1 MVLEGATPVP
11 LLLDGVPRAY
21 QLDWWFSGR
30 PSPPVSGNG
39 VRPHFRTATGHMLVA
54 MFREGPRLIADAGR
68 SYSRHGGRMLASA
81 VAFSALLSVAPLLYI
96 ALGLASIV
104 IGTDLGRAS
113 VMQDLSRWVGVDGAN
128 TIFALL
134 DRASGGPRSGIA
146 HVLGL
151 IVLMYASTRLF
162 SQMKRALDQMWEISP
177 KSGRGL
183 KGKGTLQLR
192 RRGLSLL
199 LVLFVSVLIVGVVIV
214 KTVLVTSTHVLE
226 DTLAHVILRAG
237 ETIISLFTTTLMFA
251 ALFKLLP
258 DAKLAWRD
266 AWRGAL
272 VTAVLFAIGA
282 TLIGAYLGHKAL
294 GVVYGP
300 GGSVVLLLLW
310 VHYSA
315 QVFFFGA
322 AVTGE
327 LARRRG
333 YPIEPNENGVRIVIH
348 DPEDAT
354 RTVPPA

>member
-1 MVLEGATPVP
+1 ML
-11 LLLDGVPRAY
+11 RAAR
-21 QLDWWFSGR
+21 S
-30 PSPPVSGNG
+30 
-39 VRPHFRTATGHMLVA
+39 
-54 MFREGPRLIADAGR
+54 LIADAAR
-68 SYSRHGGRMLASA
+68 SYSRHGARTLASA
-81 VAFSALLSVAPLLYI
+81 VAFSALLSVAPMLYI
-96 ALGLASIV
+96 ALGLAGVV
-104 IGTDLGRAS
+104 IGDDLGRAS
-113 VMQDLSRWVGVDGAN
+113 VMQDLSRWIGVDGAN

-134 DRASGGPRSGIA
+134 DRATSAPRSGLA
-146 HVLGL
+146 QALGFVVL
-151 IVLMYASTRLF
+151 IYASTRLF

-183 KGKGTLQLR
+183 KGKGALQLR

-199 LVLFVSVLIVGVVIV
+199 LVVFVGVLIVAVVIV
-214 KTVLVTSTHVLE
+214 KTILAASAHVFDDTFGHVL
-226 DTLAHVILRAG
+226 LRAG
-237 ETIISLFTTTLMFA
+237 EMVISLVTTTLMFA

-272 VTAVLFAIGA
+272 VTSVLFSIGA
-282 TLIGAYLGHKAL
+282 TLIGLYLGHKAL

-300 GGSVVLLLLW
+300 GGSIVLLLLW

-333 YPIEPNENGVRIVIH
+333 HPIEPNENGVRIVIQ
-348 DPEDAT
+348 DPEDEL
-354 RTVPPA
+354 RRSGPRG

>member
-1 MVLEGATPVP
+1 
-11 LLLDGVPRAY
+11 
-21 QLDWWFSGR
+21 
-30 PSPPVSGNG
+30 
-39 VRPHFRTATGHMLVA
+39 
-54 MFREGPRLIADAGR
+54 
-68 SYSRHGGRMLASA
+68 MLASA
-81 VAFSALLSVAPLLYI
+81 VAFSALLSVAPMLYI

-104 IGTDLGRAS
+104 IGDDLGRAS
-113 VMQDLSRWVGVDGAN
+113 VMEDLSRWIGVDGAN

-134 DRASGGPRSGIA
+134 DRASSAPRSGLA
-146 HVLGL
+146 QVLGF
-151 IVLMYASTRLF
+151 IVLIYASTRLF

-183 KGKGTLQLR
+183 KGKGALQLR

-199 LVLFVSVLIVGVVIV
+199 LVVFVGVLIVAVVIV
-214 KTVLVTSTHVLE
+214 KTVLAASTHVFD
-226 DTLAHVILRAG
+226 DTFGHVLLRAG
-237 ETIISLFTTTLMFA
+237 EMVISLVTTTLMFA

-272 VTAVLFAIGA
+272 VTAVLFSIGA
-282 TLIGAYLGHKAL
+282 TLIGLYLGHKAL

-300 GGSVVLLLLW
+300 GGSIVLLLLW

-333 YPIEPNENGVRIVIH
+333 HPIEPNENGVRIVIQ
-348 DPEDAT
+348 DPEEELRRSGRRA
-354 RTVPPA
+354 

>member
-1 MVLEGATPVP
+1 ML
-11 LLLDGVPRAY
+11 RAAR
-21 QLDWWFSGR
+21 S
-30 PSPPVSGNG
+30 
-39 VRPHFRTATGHMLVA
+39 
-54 MFREGPRLIADAGR
+54 LIADAGR
-68 SYSRHGGRMLASA
+68 SYSRHGGRTLASA

-96 ALGLASIV
+96 ALGVASLV

-113 VMQDLSRWVGVDGAN
+113 VMQDLSRWIGEDGAK

-134 DRASGGPRSGIA
+134 DRAAGAERSGIA
-146 HVLGL
+146 HALGL
-151 IVLMYASTRLF
+151 IVLVYASTRLF

-177 KSGRGL
+177 RSGRGL
-183 KGKGTLQLR
+183 KRKGSLQLR

-199 LVLFVSVLIVGVVIV
+199 LVVFVGVLIVCVVIV
-214 KTVLVTSTHVLE
+214 KTILAASTHIFD
-226 DTLAHVILRAG
+226 DTLGQVLLRGG
-237 ETIISLFTTTLMFA
+237 EMFISLVTTTLMFS

-272 VTAVLFAIGA
+272 VTSVLFSIGA
-282 TLIGAYLGHKAL
+282 TLIGLYLGHKAL
-294 GVVYGP
+294 GVAYGP
-300 GGSVVLLLLW
+300 GGSIVLLLLW

-333 YPIEPNENGVRIVIH
+333 HPIEPNANGVRIVIH
-348 DPEDAT
+348 DPEEPT
-354 RTVPPA
+354 RSAPPA